1 MTEQSRHA
9 GARLRTAV
17 PEVPRRYPSFGQVFF
32 CLMSTF
38 CFVLILRNPDVAIE
52 YMGRGLSLC
61 ARTVI
66 PSLFPFMVISELMVR
81 SGAGEALGR
90 LFSRPMRSKNETR

>member
-38 CFVLILRNPDVAIE
+38 CFVLFLGKPVVAID
-52 YMGRGLSLC
+52 
-61 ARTVI
+61 
-66 PSLFPFMVISELMVR
+66 
-81 SGAGEALGR
+81 
-90 LFSRPMRSKNETR
+90 

>member
-1 MTEQSRHA
+1 MLLPSRVVGIFYAEGGVTMTEQSRHA

-66 PSLFPFMVISELMVR
+66 PLSLIHI
-81 SGAGEALGR
+81 
-90 LFSRPMRSKNETR
+90 